1 MDEKTK
7 VVDVILPNFNGEK
20 SLKETISSIINQT
33 FKNFNLYIIDDFSN
47 DKSLQIVKSFS
58 DPRINIIELKK
69 NKCKGKI

>member
-20 SLKETISSIINQT
+20 SLRETISSIINQT

-47 DKSLQIVKSFS
+47 DKSIT
-58 DPRINIIELKK
+58 N
-69 NKCKGKI
+69 

>member
-20 SLKETISSIINQT
+20 TLRETISSIINQT

-47 DKSLQIVKSFS
+47 DKSVQVVKSFS
-58 DPRINIIELKK
+58 DPRINIIELMTSTMST
-69 NKCKGKI
+69 